1 MSDKSSEEI
10 LAKLKQLEVNY
21 YRLLLIV
28 GPSNSGKTQLMR
40 ELSDAISAPIVN
52 INLELSRRLL
62 ELSGKERALQASE
75 HLGAIFDEM
84 DDNVVLLDNIELLFA
99 QELELD
105 PLRLLQNLSRQRT
118 IVATWNGL
126 VKENYLTYA
135 EPGHHEYHRYP
146 VQDFLCVKM

>member
-1 MSDKSSEEI
+1 MTDQFLEEI
-10 LAKLKQLEVNY
+10 LAKLKQMDVNY
-21 YRLLLIV
+21 YRLLLVV
-28 GPSNSGKTQLMR
+28 GPSGSGKTQLLQ
-40 ELSDAISAPIVN
+40 ELSHTISAPKVN
-52 INLELSRRLL
+52 VNLELSRRLL

-99 QELELD
+99 HELELD

-118 IVATWNGL
+118 IVATWNGT
-126 VKENYLTYA
+126 VKENHLTYA

-146 VQDFLCVKM
+146 VRDFLCVKM